1 MTDIINKKEG
11 YETFREEID
20 KAVIVTAIGN
30 NNRHSICIMK
40 STYEMITTSLA
51 SRIRTMWLIFC
62 LFSEECSVKI

>member
-1 MTDIINKKEG
+1 MTDIINKKRYKLFG
-11 YETFREEID
+11 KLIRP
-20 KAVIVTAIGN
+20 VIVTAIGN

-51 SRIRTMWLIFC
+51 SRLRTTWQILC